1 MKILITGASGKVGR
15 ELTDLLVA
23 GEAEVTAVTRD
34 PARAALPEPAHV
46 VPAPFY
52 DGIDAMFLNL
62 AAVGATLP
70 DVLAD
75 AAAHGVRRA
84 VLLSA
89 ITVEYGGGY
98 RRFAEAFRAAEE
110 VVRSSGL
117 EWTFLRP
124 SQFASNALVWA
135 PQIRATGKV
144 RTAYGEAAYS
154 PIHPVDIAAVAAL
167 ALQDEESAGQAYALT
182 GPESLTQRDQV
193 ELIGKALGQPVEFE
207 EITFE
212 QAKQAMLD
220 QGVPADIPDRMYGY
234 LAECLAQ
241 PAPSTTAVA
250 DLLGRPALD
259 FADWAI
265 EHSPAFRAEAS

>member
-1 MKILITGASGKVGR
+1 MILITGASGKVGR
-15 ELTDLLVA
+15 ELTELLAA
-23 GEAEVTAVTRD
+23 GDVEVTAVTR
-34 PARAALPEPAHV
+34 EPAGAGLPGPVRV
-46 VPAPFY
+46 VPAPVY
-52 DGIDAMFLNL
+52 DGVDAIFLNL

-70 DVLAD
+70 DVLAE

-124 SQFASNALVWA
+124 SQFSSNALVWA
-135 PQIRATGKV
+135 PQIRSTGRV
-144 RTAYGEAAYS
+144 RTAYGAAAFS
-154 PIHPVDIAAVAAL
+154 PIHPLDIAAVAAR
-167 ALQDEESAGQAYALT
+167 ALRDENLAGQAYALT

-193 ELIGKALGQPVEFE
+193 DLIGEALGEPVEFE

-212 QAKQAMLD
+212 QARRTMID
-220 QGVPADIPDRMYGY
+220 QGVPPEIPDRMYGY
-234 LAECLAQ
+234 LAECLAS
-241 PAPSTTAVA
+241 PAPSTTTVA
-250 DLLGRPALD
+250 ELLGRPALD
-259 FADWAI
+259 FTDWVM
-265 EHSPAFRAEAS
+265 EHTPAFRAEAS

>member
-1 MKILITGASGKVGR
+1 MILITGASGKVGR

-23 GEAEVTAVTRD
+23 RDVEVTAVTRD
-34 PARAALPEPAHV
+34 PEGAGLTGPARV
-46 VPAPFY
+46 VQAPVY
-52 DGIDAMFLNL
+52 DDIDAIFLNL

-135 PQIRATGKV
+135 PQIRSTGRV
-144 RTAYGEAAYS
+144 RTAYGEAAFS
-154 PIHPVDIAAVAAL
+154 PIHPLDIAAVAAR
-167 ALQDEESAGQAYALT
+167 ALQDEKFAGQAYALT

-193 ELIGKALGQPVEFE
+193 DLIGKALGEPVEFE

-212 QAKQAMLD
+212 QARQAMID
-220 QGVPADIPDRMYGY
+220 QGVPPEIPDRMYGY
-234 LAECLAQ
+234 LAECLAS
-241 PAPSTTAVA
+241 PAPSTTTVA
-250 DLLGRPALD
+250 ELLGRPALD
-259 FADWAI
+259 FTDWAM
-265 EHSPAFRAEAS
+265 EHAPAFRAEAS

>member
-34 PARAALPEPAHV
+34 PARAALPEPARV
-46 VPAPFY
+46 VPAPVY

-135 PQIRATGKV
+135 PQIRSTGKV

-167 ALQDEESAGQAYALT
+167 ALQDEESAGRAYALT

-259 FADWAI
+259 FSDWAV